1 MSIAA
6 VATNADDN
14 DPYQQQQQLL
24 KSLNLSLQWNYFV
37 LIIVFHDIRSVA
49 AVATTAVYDD

>member
-1 MSIAA
+1 
-6 VATNADDN
+6 
-14 DPYQQQQQLL
+14 
-24 KSLNLSLQWNYFV
+24 LQWNYFV